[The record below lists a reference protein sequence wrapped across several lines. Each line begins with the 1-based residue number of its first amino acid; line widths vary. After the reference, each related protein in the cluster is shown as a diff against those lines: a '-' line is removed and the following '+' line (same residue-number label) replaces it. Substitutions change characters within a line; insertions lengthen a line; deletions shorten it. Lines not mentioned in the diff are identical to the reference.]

1 MAEKKRRVCVVGVG
15 NTASPGT
22 HHPWQTWKEMA
33 ADAAYEAFADA
44 HMSAREL
51 DACVCAYHGEGVS
64 EQGGYGAAMSDALGI
79 SPIPVFAL
87 SANCCGGTTAFINA
101 YYLVA
106 SGQFDK
112 VLAIG
117 GDKDGDNLGYTEY
130 INISYDV
137 EYDYT
142 FGFRHRD
149 GGSLISNH
157 YRKKH
162 GYKDFEEMAAMS
174 YQTHWFARRNP
185 KASAYGTP
193 QPTFD
198 SLNNASSLFSMMGEG
213 QAACVLMDEETALKY
228 TDNPIY
234 VNGVAYSTD
243 SHYCGHKVKVE
254 TVGPLIPEELKRE
267 DNDYFDIDIAGF
279 IAADK
284 AYKMA
289 GISPEEVDV
298 AQVYDLLLTGP
309 FLVEALRL
317 APIGEALRY
326 FKEGKFAIDGQCAV
340 NTDGGN
346 IARGHASGADG
357 LNQIVENVHQLRGE
371 AGERQVKDAKCA
383 ATLNIGSVNAQ
394 LGCVI
399 MTNKNFV
406 HKS

>member
-1 MAEKKRRVCVVGVG
+1 MTEKKRRVCVVGVG
-15 NTASPGT
+15 CTEKPGLHFPT
-22 HHPWQTWKEMA
+22 KTWKEQA
-33 ADAAYEAFADA
+33 IEAAYEAFEDA
-44 HMSAREL
+44 KIGPREL

-79 SPIPVFAL
+79 SPLPVFAL

-101 YYLVA
+101 FHLVQ
-106 SGQFDK
+106 SGEYDK

-117 GDKDGDNLGYTEY
+117 GDKDSDNVGYTEY

-149 GGSLISNH
+149 GASLISNY
-157 YRKKH
+157 YRNKY
-162 GYKDFEEMAAMS
+162 GYDSFEEMAAMS

-193 QPTFD
+193 QPTLE
-198 SLNNASSLFSMMGEG
+198 SLNNGSCLFSMMGEG
-213 QAACVLMDEETALKY
+213 QAACVLMDEKTALKY
-228 TDNPIY
+228 TDKPIY
-234 VNGVAYSTD
+234 IDGVGYATD
-243 SHYCGHKVKVE
+243 SHYCGYRVKEE
-254 TVGPLIPEELKRE
+254 TIGPKIPDYLKRE
-267 DNDYFDIDIAGF
+267 DQDYFDLNVAGF
-279 IAADK
+279 VAADE

-289 GISPEEVDV
+289 GISPEDVDV
-298 AQVYDLLLTGP
+298 AQVYDLLLTAP
-309 FLVEALRL
+309 FLIESLRL

-326 FKEGKFAIDGQCAV
+326 FKEGKFKIDGQCAV

-357 LNQIVENVHQLRGE
+357 LNQLVENVVQLRGE

-383 ATLNIGSVNAQ
+383 ATLNVGSVNAQ

-399 MTNKNFV
+399 MTNKDFV
-406 HKS
+406 HKQ